1 MALLFAL
8 LQQPDIEEK
17 INTAPDKGYEIG
29 IFIGSMLPFI
39 DIIKTELIKNNMDIM
54 SFLSGN
60 GLFLLLALV
69 LIIVYVVNRRKRK

>member
-29 IFIGSMLPFI
+29 IFIGSMLPFVV
-39 DIIKTELIKNNMDIM
+39 
-54 SFLSGN
+54 
-60 GLFLLLALV
+60 LV
-69 LIIVYVVNRRKRK
+69 LIAYLIYKYNKNRINKE